1 MGAEVQVDSVF
12 TGQVAVVTGASSGIG
27 RAIALALAQHGVA
40 LYLVGRERQ
49 RMKPTAEA
57 ARAMGCHVWVQ
68 EADLAHEK
76 DIQEL
81 VSHLTIEVGQVD
93 LLIHSAGVIARGATE
108 VAPLEDLDR
117 QYAINIRAPYLLTQR
132 LLPML
137 KELKGQIVFVNSS
150 VGLTA
155 RGGVGQYAA
164 TKHALK
170 AFAEALRDEVNPFG
184 VRVLSIYL
192 GRTATPMQAAV
203 CESQGKAYSPEHL
216 LQPKD
221 VAEIVIAALHLP
233 RTAEATEISI
243 RPMSKQAD

>member
-1 MGAEVQVDSVF
+1 MRAEAQKDSVF

-27 RAIALALAQHGVA
+27 RATALALAQHGVA
-40 LYLVGRERQ
+40 LYLVGRQRER
-49 RMKPTAEA
+49 MEPTAES

-76 DIQEL
+76 DIREL
-81 VSHLTIEVGQVD
+81 VNYLTIEIGRVD

-108 VAPLEDLDR
+108 VAPLEDLDW
-117 QYAINIRAPYLLTQR
+117 QYEINVRAPYLLTQQ

-170 AFAEALRDEVNPFG
+170 AFADALRDEVNAYG
-184 VRVLSIYL
+184 VRVLSLYL

-203 CESQGKAYSPEHL
+203 CESQGTVYRPEHL
-216 LQPKD
+216 LQPED
-221 VAEIVIAALHLP
+221 VAEIMVAALSLP
-233 RTAEATEISI
+233 R
-243 RPMSKQAD
+243 P